1 MNFSYWENREFIGN
15 PDVVVI
21 GSGITGLS
29 AAIHLK
35 RANSKINVLV
45 LERGMTP
52 WGASSKNAGFACFGS
67 LGEILDDLKTSSL
80 DDIVGLIQYRKR
92 GLEMLIDLLGKN
104 KFDFQ
109 QNGGFEL
116 FKPEQKEEFE
126 NCKDRIKEFNSLL
139 NSEFGGEV
147 FQVKEN
153 SFGFEGVIGLIKN
166 CFEAQIDTGKM
177 MSTYLAL
184 AEQEGVKVLNGAS
197 VKDINDSGKSVQLL
211 IEGGMTIK
219 TGHAVICSN
228 GFAKQFV
235 NDDIEPARAQVIITK
250 PIDNLKLKGTFQYDK
265 GYYYFR
271 NINDRILLGGGRNLD
286 FERERTDV
294 MECNNLITNQLY
306 RLMKEVILPN
316 TPFEIDYS
324 WAGIMGVGKAKTPI
338 VKNISNNIS
347 CGIRLG
353 GMGVA
358 IGTSVG
364 KDCAELFL
372 KKTK

>member
-35 RANSKINVLV
+35 RANSKIKVLV

-228 GFAKQFV
+228 GFAKQFI

-250 PIDNLKLKGTFQYDK
+250 PIDNLKLKGTFHYDK

-271 NINDRILLGGGRNLD
+271 NINDRILLGGGRNLY